1 MNKLIVLSGH
11 SGSGKTSLMRQ
22 IMKNEVVS
30 FTTRK
35 SRQGE
40 IDGVDYKF
48 ISLEKFKELKE
59 KGKLIE
65 QVKYS
70 GNYYG
75 IDQEE
80 FENKISLG
88 NAFVIVDYHGM
99 QQIKKVYPNC
109 ATLFLYTPYDQ
120 AYNQMIQRGHTYE
133 QVEQRLSTYH
143 EEIGNRKNYDYVI
156 RNNYNRFNY
165 TKGIISQIINSE
177 LNDGSNGID
186 IYQNKSFL

>member
-1 MNKLIVLSGH
+1 MRLRRVMNKLIVVSGH
-11 SGSGKTSLMRQ
+11 SGGGKTSLMRQ

-35 SRQGE
+35 PRQGE

-48 ISLEKFKELKE
+48 INVEKFKELKE

-65 QVKYS
+65 QVEYS

-80 FENKISLG
+80 FENKMSLG

-99 QQIKKVYPNC
+99 QQIKKFYSNC
-109 ATLFLYTPYDQ
+109 VTLFLYTPYDQ
-120 AYNQMIQRGHTYE
+120 AYNQMIQRGDTLDK
-133 QVEQRLSTYH
+133 VEQRLSTYH
-143 EEIGNRKNYDYVI
+143 HEMKNKEHYDYVV
-156 RNNYNRFNY
+156 RNNSGKFNESMNVLSS
-165 TKGIISQIINSE
+165 IVFAEVSC
-177 LNDGSNGID
+177 LH
-186 IYQNKSFL
+186 NK

>member
-1 MNKLIVLSGH
+1 MRLQQIMNKLIVVSGP

-22 IMKNEVVS
+22 IMNNEVVS

-35 SRQGE
+35 PRKGE

-48 ISLEKFKELKE
+48 ISLEKFEDLK
-59 KGKLIE
+59 KQSKLIE

-80 FENKISLG
+80 FENKMSLG

-99 QQIKKVYPNC
+99 QQIKKMYPSC
-109 ATLFLYTPYDQ
+109 VTLFLYTPYDQ
-120 AYNQMIQRGHTYE
+120 AYKQMIKRGDTLDT
-133 QVEQRLSTYH
+133 VEQRLSTYH
-143 EEIGNRKNYDYVI
+143 QEMKNKEHYDYVV
-156 RNNYNRFNY
+156 RNNSGKFNES
-165 TKGIISQIINSE
+165 TKVLTSIIKAEVSCLYS
-177 LNDGSNGID
+177 
-186 IYQNKSFL
+186 K

>member
-1 MNKLIVLSGH
+1 MNKLILVSGP

-30 FTTRK
+30 FTTRS
-35 SRQGE
+35 SRKGE

-59 KGKLIE
+59 KSKLIE

-70 GNYYG
+70 DNYYG

-80 FENKISLG
+80 FENKMSLG

-99 QQIKKVYPNC
+99 QQIKKMYPNC
-109 ATLFLYTPYDQ
+109 VTLFLYTPYDQ
-120 AYNQMIQRGHTYE
+120 AYKQMVKRGDALDK
-133 QVEQRLSTYH
+133 VEQRLNTYH
-143 EEIGNRKNYDYVI
+143 QEMKNKTYYDYVI
-156 RNNYNRFNY
+156 RNNHNRFRD
-165 TKGIISQIINSE
+165 TKEIIEKIIVSE
-177 LNDGSNGID
+177 TGKPTN
-186 IYQNKSFL
+186 

>member
-1 MNKLIVLSGH
+1 MNKLIVVSGP

-35 SRQGE
+35 PRQGE
-40 IDGVDYKF
+40 TDGVDYKF

-80 FENKISLG
+80 FENKMSLG

-99 QQIKKVYPNC
+99 QQIKKVYSNC
-109 ATLFLYTPYDQ
+109 VTLFLYTPYDQ
-120 AYNQMIQRGHTYE
+120 AYNQMIQRGDTLDK
-133 QVEQRLSTYH
+133 VEQRLSTYH
-143 EEIGNRKNYDYVI
+143 HEMKNKEHYDYVV
-156 RNNYNRFNY
+156 RNNSGKFNDSIKVL
-165 TKGIISQIINSE
+165 TSIIESEISE
-177 LNDGSNGID
+177 LHSIRTT
-186 IYQNKSFL
+186 

>member
-1 MNKLIVLSGH
+1 MRLQQVMNKLIVLSGH
-11 SGSGKTSLMRQ
+11 SGGGKTSLMRQ

-35 SRQGE
+35 PRQGE

-48 ISLEKFKELKE
+48 ISLEKFNELKE

-65 QVKYS
+65 QVEYS

-120 AYNQMIQRGHTYE
+120 AYNQMIQRGDTLE
-133 QVEQRLSTYH
+133 KVEQRLSTYS
-143 EEIGNRKNYDYVI
+143 EEMKNKTYYDYVI
-156 RNNYNRFNY
+156 RNNHNRFRV
-165 TKGIISQIINSE
+165 TKEIIEKVIESE
-177 LNDGSNGID
+177 TGKPS
-186 IYQNKSFL
+186 S

>member
-1 MNKLIVLSGH
+1 MNKLIVITGP

-30 FTTRK
+30 FTTRMP
-35 SRQGE
+35 RQGE
-40 IDGVDYKF
+40 INGVDYTF
-48 ISLEKFKELKE
+48 INFEKFNELKE

-65 QVKYS
+65 QVEYS

-80 FENKISLG
+80 FENKMSLG

-99 QQIKKVYPNC
+99 QQIKKVYSNC

-120 AYNQMIQRGHTYE
+120 AYNQMIQRGDTLDK
-133 QVEQRLSTYH
+133 VEQRLSTYH
-143 EEIGNRKNYDYVI
+143 HEMKNKEHYDYVV
-156 RNNYNRFNY
+156 RNNSGKFNDSIKVL
-165 TKGIISQIINSE
+165 TSIIESEVSE
-177 LNDGSNGID
+177 LHSIRTT
-186 IYQNKSFL
+186 

>member
-1 MNKLIVLSGH
+1 MKLQLVMNKLIVLSGH
-11 SGSGKTSLMRQ
+11 SGGGKTSLMRQ

-35 SRQGE
+35 PRQGE

-48 ISLEKFKELKE
+48 INLEKFNELKE

-70 GNYYG
+70 GSYYG

-80 FENKISLG
+80 FENKLSIG

-109 ATLFLYTPYDQ
+109 VTLFLYTPYDQ
-120 AYNQMIQRGHTYE
+120 AYNQMIQRGDTLDK
-133 QVEQRLSTYH
+133 VEQRLSTYH
-143 EEIGNRKNYDYVI
+143 HEMKNKKEYDYVI
-156 RNNYNRFNY
+156 KNNHGMFDI
-165 TKGIISQIINSE
+165 TKQIIEKIIESE
-177 LNDGSNGID
+177 EGV
-186 IYQNKSFL
+186 K

>member
-11 SGSGKTSLMRQ
+11 SGGGKTSLMRQ

-30 FTTRK
+30 FTTRSPRK
-35 SRQGE
+35 GE

-59 KGKLIE
+59 QGKLIE
-65 QVKYS
+65 QVEYS
-70 GNYYG
+70 GHYYG

-80 FENKISLG
+80 FENKMSLG

-99 QQIKKVYPNC
+99 QQIKKFYSNC
-109 ATLFLYTPYDQ
+109 VTLFLYTSYDQ
-120 AYNQMIQRGHTYE
+120 AYKQMVERGDALE
-133 QVEQRLSTYH
+133 KVEQRLSTYH

-156 RNNYNRFNY
+156 RNNNSMFSV
-165 TKGIISQIINSE
+165 TKEIIEKILESEHLKLDESGRINKIE
-177 LNDGSNGID
+177 
-186 IYQNKSFL
+186 

>member
-35 SRQGE
+35 PRQGE

-88 NAFVIVDYHGM
+88 NAFVIVDYQGM
-99 QQIKKVYPNC
+99 KQIKKLYPNC
-109 ATLFLYTPYDQ
+109 VTLFLYTPYDQ
-120 AYNQMIQRGHTYE
+120 AYKQMIQRGDAFE
-133 QVEQRLSTYH
+133 KVEQRLSTYH
-143 EEIGNRKNYDYVI
+143 QEIGNRKDYDYVI
-156 RNNYNRFNY
+156 RNNNSMFSL
-165 TKGIISQIINSE
+165 TKEIIENILESE
-177 LNDGSNGID
+177 
-186 IYQNKSFL
+186 KS

>member
-1 MNKLIVLSGH
+1 MNKLIVVSGH
-11 SGSGKTSLMRQ
+11 SGGGKTSLMRQ

-35 SRQGE
+35 PRQGE

-48 ISLEKFKELKE
+48 ISVEKFKELKE

-65 QVKYS
+65 QVEYS

-80 FENKISLG
+80 FENKMSLG

-99 QQIKKVYPNC
+99 QQIKKFYSNC
-109 ATLFLYTPYDQ
+109 VTLFLYTPYDQ
-120 AYNQMIQRGHTYE
+120 AYNQMIQRGDTLDK
-133 QVEQRLSTYH
+133 VEQRLSTYH
-143 EEIGNRKNYDYVI
+143 QEICNRKNYDYVI
-156 RNNYNRFNY
+156 RNNYNKFRI
-165 TKGIISQIINSE
+165 TKELIEKILESE
-177 LNDGSNGID
+177 N
-186 IYQNKSFL
+186 F

>member
-11 SGSGKTSLMRQ
+11 SGGGKTSVMRLV
-22 IMKNEVVS
+22 MSNEVVS

-35 SRQGE
+35 PRQGE

-48 ISLEKFKELKE
+48 ISLEKFIELKE

-65 QVKYS
+65 EVEYS

-80 FENKISLG
+80 FENKMNLG

-99 QQIKKVYPNC
+99 QQIKNIYSNC
-109 ATLFLYTPYDQ
+109 VTVFLYTPYDQ
-120 AYNQMIQRGHTYE
+120 AYNQMIKRGDALDK
-133 QVEQRLSTYH
+133 VEQRLRSYYH
-143 EEIGNRKNYDYVI
+143 EIENKKYYDYVV
-156 RNNYNRFNY
+156 RNNVGKF
-165 TKGIISQIINSE
+165 KESIKVLKSIIEAEILSI
-177 LNDGSNGID
+177 
-186 IYQNKSFL
+186 